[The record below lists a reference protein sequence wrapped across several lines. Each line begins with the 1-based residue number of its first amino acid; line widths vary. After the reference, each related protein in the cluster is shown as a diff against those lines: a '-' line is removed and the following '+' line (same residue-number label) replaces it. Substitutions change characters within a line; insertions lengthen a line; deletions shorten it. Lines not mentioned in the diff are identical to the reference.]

1 VDSLHG
7 DFELSESI
15 YAPPEADIAVE
26 SVDED
31 AFYVVSPRKFF
42 LLSVLTFDLYFVYWF
57 YRNWRQVKR
66 CTGEKMIPPLRGVF
80 FIFFTHSLFR
90 IVDQKIKSLGKTFAW
105 SPGTLATIVVV
116 LSIVTNIN
124 DRLSTRNIG
133 SPLTDFIGIALV
145 PIIPAIMLT
154 AQRAINTAC
163 GDVEG
168 AGNNNLTL
176 ANWVWMVIG
185 GLLWLLVIAGLYLVV
200 TEPEL
205 FLE

>member
-1 VDSLHG
+1 M
-7 DFELSESI
+7 SESI
-15 YAPPEADIAVE
+15 YAPPEAEIAVTAIE
-26 SVDED
+26 ED
-31 AFYVVSPRKFF
+31 AFYVVSPKKFF

-66 CTGEKMIPPLRGVF
+66 STGESMIPPLRGFF

-90 IVDQKIKSLGKTFAW
+90 IVDEKIKSLGKSFAW
-105 SPGTLATIVVV
+105 SPGTLATIVVI
-116 LSIVTNIN
+116 LSIVTNIS
-124 DRLSTRNIG
+124 DRLSSSNIG

-154 AQRAINTAC
+154 AQRAVNMAC
-163 GDVEG
+163 GDEEG
-168 AGNNNLTL
+168 VSNSSLTL

-185 GLLWLLVIAGLYLVV
+185 GLLWLLVIAGLYLIIA
-200 TEPEL
+200 EPEL